1 MFNMS
6 LPVSLLI
13 LAIVVAAF
21 VVWIVFPRKTKP
33 PPKFERGNPLSVWR
47 GNERRSRDQRR

>member
-1 MFNMS
+1 MFNMLLS
-6 LPVSLLI
+6 VSLLI
-13 LAIVVAAF
+13 LAIVIAAF